1 MEVELWFPQVVNK
14 KVKFLMKV
22 SAAAVATW
30 QKRISLFALLGLMMI
45 SSDGFSDQSNTSH
58 LAAKTWYQN
67 GLDAVLENEKQ
78 AEKAASLMAQR
89 AKNVILFVGDG
100 MGVSTVTAARILE
113 GQQKGLPGEGH
124 RLYFEKFPYVALSK
138 TYNVNQQTPDSAG
151 TMTAMMTGI
160 KTDAGVVGV
169 DQSVVRG
176 RCSSE
181 KNAEIISALEL
192 AEIAGL
198 STGVVTTAR
207 VTHATPAAT
216 YAHSMERD
224 FEHDANRRGEA
235 NCIDIARQ
243 LIEWPQRFQ
252 ANYPW
257 VDGLEVVMGGGRRG
271 FLSRTKDIDPETGGR
286 GERRDGRQL
295 TKEWLSRY
303 EQAAYIWNL
312 QQFKALDLNK
322 TQHLL
327 ALFEPSHMKYE
338 TDRSSD
344 KGGEPS
350 LSEMTAKALALLS
363 RNKSGFM
370 LVVEAGRIDHAHHQ
384 NNAHRALVD
393 TIALAKAVEVADQMT
408 KAEETLIIVTADH
421 SHVFTIGGYP
431 VRGNPILGKVVTN
444 DNAGRAQSHAALADD
459 GLPYT
464 AVGYTNGYGR
474 VCEQRSSGKNCA
486 SKRRDL
492 TEVNTASRYFRA
504 ETPLP
509 FASETHGAE
518 DVAIYATG
526 AGSSRVSGVMEQ
538 NAIYHVINRAAKLE
552 QQAEGR
558 GWQRK

>member
-1 MEVELWFPQVVNK
+1 MEVELLFQQVINK
-14 KVKFLMKV
+14 KVKGLMKV
-22 SAAAVATW
+22 IEGTSALS
-30 QKRISLFALLGLMMI
+30 QQGLIALLSMMLV
-45 SSDGFSDQSNTSH
+45 SGTVFSAPRSEPRLPVKS
-58 LAAKTWYQN
+58 WYQD
-67 GLDAVLENEKQ
+67 GLEAVLENEKQ
-78 AEKAASLMAQR
+78 AEKAAALINR
-89 AKNVILFVGDG
+89 PAKNVILFIGDG

-113 GQQKGLPGEGH
+113 GQTKGLPGEGH
-124 RLYFEKFPYVALSK
+124 HLYFEKFPYVALSK

-151 TMTAMMTGI
+151 TMTAIMSGI
-160 KTDAGVVGV
+160 KTDAGVIGV

-176 RCSSE
+176 RCSSQ

-224 FEHDANRRGEA
+224 FEHDANRHSDTH
-235 NCIDIARQ
+235 CVDIARQ

-257 VDGLEVVMGGGRRG
+257 VNGLEVVMGGGRRG
-271 FLSRTKDIDPETGGR
+271 FLSRTKDVDPETGGHGKR
-286 GERRDGRQL
+286 LDDRQL
-295 TKEWLSRY
+295 TKEWMSRY

-312 QQFKALDLNK
+312 QQFNAIDINK

-338 TDRSSD
+338 VDRQSD

-350 LSEMTAKALALLS
+350 LSAMTATALKLLS
-363 RNKSGFM
+363 RNDKGFM

-384 NNAHRALVD
+384 NNAHKALVD
-393 TIALAKAVEVADQMT
+393 TIELARAVEVADQMT
-408 KAEETLIIVTADH
+408 NAEETLIIVTADH

-444 DNAGRAQSHAALADD
+444 DRAGHAQSHLALADD

-464 AVGYTNGYGR
+464 ALGYANGYGR
-474 VCEQRSSGKNCA
+474 VCQQGASEKNCA
-486 SKRRDL
+486 SARRDL
-492 TEVNTASRYFRA
+492 TNVDTTSRGFRA
-504 ETPLP
+504 EAALP
-509 FASETHGAE
+509 FSSETHGAE

-552 QQAEGR
+552 QQAERR
-558 GWQRK
+558 GWSRK